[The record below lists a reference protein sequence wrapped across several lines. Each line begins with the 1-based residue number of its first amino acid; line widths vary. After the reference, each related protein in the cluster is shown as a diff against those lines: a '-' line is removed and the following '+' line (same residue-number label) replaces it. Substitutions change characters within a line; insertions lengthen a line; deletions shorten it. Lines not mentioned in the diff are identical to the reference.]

1 MSTTRTSHVNN
12 NYKSCQQ
19 HVQIIST
26 IIITKCQLHFQ
37 AMSTTIQSFYKNNIL
52 FNLSFSY
59 FILTIFSTFSFLFS
73 CCFSLF
79 VSTCASSIGLAAGGE
94 IGEPD
99 SFAHPF
105 RIITWRCRDI
115 FSVSFFCILLVN

>member
-1 MSTTRTSHVNN
+1 MSTTHRNHVNN

-19 HVQIIST
+19 HVQIMST
-26 IIITKCQLHFQ
+26 TIITKCQLHFQ

-59 FILTIFSTFSFLFS
+59 FILTIFSTFYFLFS
-73 CCFSLF
+73 YCISLF
-79 VSTCASSIGLAAGGE
+79 ASTCASSIGLAVGGE
-94 IGEPD
+94 IGEAD
-99 SFAHPF
+99 SLAHPF